1 MSHSMWGGK
10 NERDEPDFSFPIAK
24 TLRAMLL
31 APSQHM

>member
-1 MSHSMWGGK
+1 MWDD
-10 NERDEPDFSFPIAK
+10 ERDEPDFSFPIAK